1 VSQPLTYASESA
13 CAAKSAAADNE
24 QRHALTPG
32 DLGDLLGR
40 IAELL
45 DRRRFKADLMPDGDD
60 ILHERRVRLRAAI
73 GDVDEG
79 DPRLMGAG
87 DPACELDTAP
97 GIGGTVRGYQDF
109 ARKVPALRWRA
120 RNEYRKLSGV
130 HSCGRGATEN
140 DVSRKGIIRAAD
152 HE

>member
-1 VSQPLTYASESA
+1 VGQPLTHASELA
-13 CAAKSAAADNE
+13 CAAQSAAADNE

-32 DLGDLLGR
+32 DLRDLLGG
-40 IAELL
+40 IAEFL
-45 DRRRFKADLMPDGDD
+45 DRCRFKADLMPDGYDV
-60 ILHERRVRLRAAI
+60 LHERTVWLRAAI

-97 GIGGTVRGYQDF
+97 GIGGAVRGYQDF
-109 ARKVPALRWRA
+109 ARKVPALRWTA

-130 HSCGRGATEN
+130 HS
-140 DVSRKGIIRAAD
+140 
-152 HE
+152 